1 MRELYKKFDSKKL
14 DEVLAKLN
22 KIDMHPK
29 VDKYSV
35 YVYKDGEYEECKKKE
50 LYKKI
55 NCLID
60 MYAANEIDM
69 SILLQAVNYLYKNI
83 DEHYITLNDKVCFFF
98 FAFTKIKAIMESKNE
113 KEIQVYNAL
122 CFLLD
127 DMCFY
132 YNINIDYIKKFLN
145 NDYVIVSEEFDNE
158 NFYIEK
164 YMEDIKKLIMEL
176 DNHSFYSY
184 DEKDFK
190 DSKFE
195 NINLLV
201 FYFINRP
208 FQFEVFKSF
217 YFIHIREILN
227 RDGFV
232 DNAIEYLK
240 TVRFINYKYHLSY
253 DMNVERLEYIYFWTN
268 DYLALDIFT
277 TDANVYNLLAQYNY
291 FKYLQSKDEKYKDI
305 AVSYMCAVVKSVTI
319 DASMTFIERADIL
332 FENMFYILFRECES
346 YSDFEVIIYAIALK
360 ISDFRYNYLCTY
372 KPKYKNENGE
382 TCYFKYNYNTK
393 KMALCNYYY
402 STRKNEIEQYLV
414 SFGHTKN
421 NGDNNEDALKVC
433 KEELDILKTLCYKFT
448 SLGKDLNDIEKIQKI
463 IDICTTL
470 NINYIL
476 KFSRL
481 KFDKYD
487 DKGFENGF
495 DIITDNTIIYEAIE
509 NIKLIYMFYYTRTK
523 AKELNLYLKLNE
535 QIVSYIN
542 ILKNEK
548 KYDIIEQIIM
558 SLKEYINADDYKNK
572 LEPVLVESL
581 HFLGKYKS
589 CLDIFKE
596 DSFID
601 YSLIV
606 KLINISAEANIL
618 NTNIPDILNTNIKIQ
633 NKNIILR
640 IYEILTFSSKDLVV
654 TSLFNFIKH
663 INIHI
668 NPEEN
673 WYGRTV
679 NIYYKNTDF
688 TLCYDYD
695 VCNKKGKFDKDIQ
708 IAVNQLRNTLTH
720 ISNDY
725 DVNKYIKEYRDAMEF
740 TKTNYSKILECMF
753 NVIKKNNILT
763 RKGLNDLYI
772 F

>member
-60 MYAANEIDM
+60 MYVANEIDM

-184 DEKDFK
+184 AEKDFK

-208 FQFEVFKSF
+208 FQFEVFKPF

-253 DMNVERLEYIYFWTN
+253 DMNVERLEYIYFWTD

-305 AVSYMCAVVKSVTI
+305 AVSYMCAFVKLVTI
-319 DASMTFIERADIL
+319 DASMTLIERTKTL

-360 ISDFRYNYLCTY
+360 ISDFRYNDLYTY
-372 KPKYKNENGE
+372 KYKNENGE

-393 KMALCNYYY
+393 KMALNNYYY
-402 STRKNEIEQYLV
+402 PIRKNEIEKYIV
-414 SFGHTKN
+414 PFRHTQN
-421 NGDNNEDALKVC
+421 NNNEDHLKAC
-433 KEELDILKTLCYKFT
+433 KEELYLLKTLCYEFT
-448 SLGKDLNDIEKIQKI
+448 SLGKDLKDIEKIQKI

-476 KFSRL
+476 KFSKL

-487 DKGFENGF
+487 DKGYKKEF
-495 DIITDNTIIYEAIE
+495 DIIPDNTIIDNTIIYEAIE
-509 NIKLIYMFYYTRTK
+509 NIKLTYIFYYSRTK

-596 DSFID
+596 DSFTD

-606 KLINISAEANIL
+606 KLINISAEYN
-618 NTNIPDILNTNIKIQ
+618 ILNTNIKIQ

-663 INIHI
+663 INNYIDTD
-668 NPEEN
+668 NN
-673 WYGRTV
+673 WDGRTV
-679 NIYYKNTDF
+679 NIAYKYKDF
-688 TLCYDYD
+688 ILCYNFY
-695 VCNKKGKFDKDIQ
+695 VHNKEGKFDEKTK
-708 IAVNQLRNTLTH
+708 IAVSQLRNTLTH
-720 ISNDY
+720 INNDR
-725 DVNKYIKEYRDAMEF
+725 DKVNEYIKEYKDAIEF

>member
-14 DEVLAKLN
+14 DKVLAKLN

-29 VDKYSV
+29 VDEYSF
-35 YVYKDGEYEECKKKE
+35 YV
-50 LYKKI
+50 YKKI

-83 DEHYITLNDKVCFFF
+83 DEHYITLNYKGCFFF
-98 FAFTKIKAIMESKNE
+98 LAFTKIKAIMESKNE
-113 KEIQVYNAL
+113 REIQVYNAL
-122 CFLLD
+122 YFLY
-127 DMCFY
+127 DMYFY
-132 YNINIDYIKKFLN
+132 NRDINIKAFLS

-158 NFYIEK
+158 NFDINK
-164 YMEDIKKLIMEL
+164 YMEDIKKIIMEL
-176 DNHSFYSY
+176 DEHSFYSY
-184 DEKDFK
+184 AKKNFK
-190 DSKFE
+190 DAKFE
-195 NINLLV
+195 DITLLY

-208 FQFEVFKSF
+208 FQFGVFNLF
-217 YFIHIREILN
+217 HIMGYKILN

-232 DNAIEYLK
+232 DNAIEYLN
-240 TVRFINYKYHLSY
+240 TVRFINNYKYLTHY
-253 DMNVERLEYIYFWTN
+253 MNVERLEYIYFWTD

-291 FKYLQSKDEKYKDI
+291 LKYLQSKDEKYKDI
-305 AVSYMCAVVKSVTI
+305 AVSYMCAVVKLVTI
-319 DASMTFIERADIL
+319 DASMTLIERTKTL

-360 ISDFRYNYLCTY
+360 ISDFRYNDLYTY
-372 KPKYKNENGE
+372 NYPRHTPKYKNENGE
-382 TCYFKYNYNTK
+382 TYYFKYNYNTK
-393 KMALCNYYY
+393 KMALDNYYY
-402 STRKNEIEQYLV
+402 STRKNEIEQYFV
-414 SFGHTKN
+414 SFEHTKN

-433 KEELDILKTLCYKFT
+433 KEELYILKTLCYEFT
-448 SLGKDLNDIEKIQKI
+448 SLGKDLKDIEKIQKI

-558 SLKEYINADDYKNK
+558 SLKECINADDYKNK

-596 DSFID
+596 DSFTD

-606 KLINISAEANIL
+606 KLINISAEYN
-618 NTNIPDILNTNIKIQ
+618 ILNTNIKIQ

-654 TSLFNFIKH
+654 TSLFNFIEH

>member
-14 DEVLAKLN
+14 DKVLAKLN

-29 VDKYSV
+29 VDEYSF
-35 YVYKDGEYEECKKKE
+35 YVYKAGEYEEYEKKE

-60 MYAANEIDM
+60 MYDTNKIDM

-83 DEHYITLNDKVCFFF
+83 DEHYITLNYKGCFFF
-98 FAFTKIKAIMESKNE
+98 FVFTKIKAIMESKNE
-113 KEIQVYNAL
+113 REIQVYNAL
-122 CFLLD
+122 YFLY
-127 DMCFY
+127 DMYFY
-132 YNINIDYIKKFLN
+132 NRDINIKAFLS

-158 NFYIEK
+158 NFDINK
-164 YMEDIKKLIMEL
+164 YMEDIKKIIMEL
-176 DNHSFYSY
+176 DEHSFYSY
-184 DEKDFK
+184 AEKDFK
-190 DSKFE
+190 DAKFE
-195 NINLLV
+195 NINLLL
-201 FYFINRP
+201 FYFNIRP
-208 FQFEVFKSF
+208 FKFGESNPLSTMFRRKLF
-217 YFIHIREILN
+217 NDI
-227 RDGFV
+227 DGFL
-232 DNAIEYLK
+232 DNAIEYLN
-240 TVRFINYKYHLSY
+240 TVRFINNYKYLTHY
-253 DMNVERLEYIYFWTN
+253 TNVERLEYIYFWTD

-291 FKYLQSKDEKYKDI
+291 FKYLKTKDEKYKDI
-305 AVSYMCAVVKSVTI
+305 AISYIGDIVLSVTR

-332 FENMFYILFRECES
+332 FKNMFYILFRECES

-393 KMALCNYYY
+393 KMALDNYYY

-433 KEELDILKTLCYKFT
+433 KEELDILKPLCYEFT
-448 SLGKDLNDIEKIQKI
+448 RLEKDLKDIEKIQKIQKI

-487 DKGFENGF
+487 DEIFENGF

-509 NIKLIYMFYYTRTK
+509 NIKLIYRFYYTGTK

-596 DSFID
+596 DSFTD

-606 KLINISAEANIL
+606 KLINISVEAN
-618 NTNIPDILNTNIKIQ
+618 ILNTNIKIQ

-654 TSLFNFIKH
+654 TSLFNFIEH

-668 NPEEN
+668 NPENN
-673 WYGRTV
+673 WYARTV
-679 NIYYKNTDF
+679 NIYYKNTDL

-695 VCNKKGKFDKDIQ
+695 LYNKKGKFDKDIQ

>member
-22 KIDMHPK
+22 KIYMHPK
-29 VDKYSV
+29 VDEYSF
-35 YVYKDGEYEECKKKE
+35 YVYKDGEYEECEKKE

-83 DEHYITLNDKVCFFF
+83 DEHYITLNYNGCFFF
-98 FAFTKIKAIMESKNE
+98 FVFTKIKAVMESKNE

-122 CFLLD
+122 YFLY
-127 DMCFY
+127 DMYF
-132 YNINIDYIKKFLN
+132 YNINIDDIKKFLN

-158 NFYIEK
+158 DFDKYIK
-164 YMEDIKKLIMEL
+164 DVRKLIMEL

-184 DEKDFK
+184 AEKDFK
-190 DSKFE
+190 DAKFE
-195 NINLLV
+195 NINLLY

-208 FQFEVFKSF
+208 FQFGVFNPF
-217 YFIHIREILN
+217 RIMDRYEILN

-232 DNAIEYLK
+232 DNAIEYLN
-240 TVRFINYKYHLSY
+240 TVSFINYKYHLIY
-253 DMNVERLEYIYFWTN
+253 DMNVERLEYIYFWTD

-305 AVSYMCAVVKSVTI
+305 AVSYMCALVKLVTI
-319 DASMTFIERADIL
+319 DASMTLIERTKTL

-360 ISDFRYNYLCTY
+360 ISDFRYNDLYTY
-372 KPKYKNENGE
+372 NYYIDYPLHTPKYKNENGE
-382 TCYFKYNYNTK
+382 TYYFKYNYNTK
-393 KMALCNYYY
+393 KMALDNYYY
-402 STRKNEIEQYLV
+402 PIRKNEIEKYIV
-414 SFGHTKN
+414 PFRHTQN
-421 NGDNNEDALKVC
+421 NNNEDHLKAC
-433 KEELDILKTLCYKFT
+433 KEELYLLKTLCYEFT
-448 SLGKDLNDIEKIQKI
+448 SLGKDLKDIEKIQKI

-476 KFSRL
+476 KFSKL

-487 DKGFENGF
+487 DKGYKKEF
-495 DIITDNTIIYEAIE
+495 DIIPDNIIIDNTIIYEAIE
-509 NIKLIYMFYYTRTK
+509 NIKLTYIFYYSRTK

-618 NTNIPDILNTNIKIQ
+618 NTNIKIQ

-654 TSLFNFIKH
+654 TSLFNFIEH

-668 NPEEN
+668 NPKSN

-679 NIYYKNTDF
+679 DIFYRDNYF

-695 VCNKKGKFDKDIQ
+695 VCNEKGKFDKDIQ

>member
-14 DEVLAKLN
+14 DKVLAKLN

-29 VDKYSV
+29 
-35 YVYKDGEYEECKKKE
+35 EECEKKE

-60 MYAANEIDM
+60 MYDTNKIDM

-83 DEHYITLNDKVCFFF
+83 DEHYITLNYKGCFFF
-98 FAFTKIKAIMESKNE
+98 FVFTKIKAIMESKNE
-113 KEIQVYNAL
+113 REIQVYNAL
-122 CFLLD
+122 YFLY
-127 DMCFY
+127 DMYFY
-132 YNINIDYIKKFLN
+132 NRDINIKAFLS

-158 NFYIEK
+158 DFDIEK

-176 DNHSFYSY
+176 DEHSFYY
-184 DEKDFK
+184 YTKKNFK
-190 DSKFE
+190 DAKFE
-195 NINLLV
+195 DISLLY
-201 FYFINRP
+201 FYFIKRP
-208 FQFEVFKSF
+208 CQSGVFNPF
-217 YFIHIREILN
+217 HIMYRYEILN
-227 RDGFV
+227 IDGFV
-232 DNAIEYLK
+232 DNAIEYLN
-240 TVRFINYKYHLSY
+240 TVRFTNYKHHLTY
-253 DMNVERLEYIYFWTN
+253 DMNVEYIYFWTD

-277 TDANVYNLLAQYNY
+277 TDANVYNLSAQYNY

-305 AVSYMCAVVKSVTI
+305 AVSYMCAVVKSVTR

-332 FENMFYILFRECES
+332 FKNMFYILFRECES

-382 TCYFKYNYNTK
+382 TYYFKYNYNTK
-393 KMALCNYYY
+393 KMALDNYYY
-402 STRKNEIEQYLV
+402 STRKNEIEKALI
-414 SFGHTKN
+414 SLGHTLN
-421 NGDNNEDALKVC
+421 NSNIDEEKLKLC
-433 KEELDILKTLCYKFT
+433 KEELDILKTLCYNFT
-448 SLGKDLNDIEKIQKI
+448 ILGKDLKDIEKIQKI

-470 NINYIL
+470 IINYIL

-535 QIVSYIN
+535 QIASYIN

-596 DSFID
+596 DSFTD

-606 KLINISAEANIL
+606 KLINISVEAN
-618 NTNIPDILNTNIKIQ
+618 ILNTNIKIQ

-654 TSLFNFIKH
+654 TSLFNFIEH

-668 NPEEN
+668 NPENN
-673 WYGRTV
+673 WYARTV
-679 NIYYKNTDF
+679 NIYYKNTDL

-695 VCNKKGKFDKDIQ
+695 LYNKKGKFDKDIQ